1 MPKYL
6 IELPHEDERIA
17 CIKALRAIEEHG
29 SHFVTHADWGCND
42 GVHCGW
48 LIVELDSRE
57 DALTIVPPEMRRD
70 ARVVRLNRFT
80 RDEIATLITELPD

>member
-70 ARVVRLNRFT
+70 ARVV
-80 RDEIATLITELPD
+80 